1 MTDQNLR
8 KEKALEKLKNYSG
21 VNPYLL
27 TLKKNMFVLNKK
39 EMMSDFNTEYILNN
53 CDLTP
58 RAINKVV
65 KIENWY
71 AKKRV
76 DDGKWNSSFVP
87 ERIQIISYLGET
99 SSHYH
104 CYIKYKQNMEKP
116 ISEFIPKKAVYEDF
130 LSEDYHNLK
139 IDFDRYDRLSALYRP
154 DKQRFILPHQKEAV
168 QFLLSKKK
176 CILADD
182 MGLGKLQDLDTPTP
196 TPNGMKR
203 FGDLKVGDQVFGS
216 NGKPCTILQ
225 VFPHKQK
232 DIYEIEFTDG
242 SKTNCGLEHLWIVQ
256 TVDGAYRREDWKVMS
271 LEEMLNMGLEY
282 NSKYPFHRYKFRIP
296 ITEPVEYKEKE
307 YFIHPYL
314 MGMLLG
320 DGNLCNQG
328 VRVSIP
334 DTEIESVDRL
344 KELLNENYRFSIHK
358 GTCPQYTIVGKEK
371 ITINEYNREIKR
383 LGLFVHGGE
392 KFIPQ
397 EYLFGSIEQRKE
409 LLMGLMDSDGHISKK
424 KNKISYSTISKQLS
438 EDVCFLVQSLGGLAT
453 IHEYDR
459 TNEGKSVEYNVSIQ
473 LRFCPFK
480 LKRKAER
487 YTIDDKHR
495 KYLIKSV
502 KSAKVI
508 KKADAMCIKVD
519 SKDESY
525 LTNNYIVTHNTAAL
539 SISAIEGN
547 FDAVLIICPASLKS
561 NWLEELTYYVP
572 QKDVTIIGGFQ
583 GFKKED
589 LERYLGYGVGK
600 SGKTVAQLQEEA
612 KSLGKWRD
620 NRFVIINNDILK
632 DVYEMPASRK
642 KVDIQHANENRPML
656 DYIKNKKSLIII
668 DEAHAF
674 SNSKSQQYTIVK
686 SLIKNGN
693 PDSIYL
699 STGTPMKNGPKNY
712 FAMLSL
718 INAPITENW
727 DYYATRYC
735 NAFKVPINDQER
747 AKKVQI
753 SSDFIRSHG
762 KSSWYD
768 LTSSEKAELEDKI
781 NRNVR
786 RRLVASGASNLDEL
800 SERTSSLYLRRM
812 KSELENALP
821 PKTYHERI
829 FDLTPQQQ
837 EEYSK
842 LWAEYEE
849 EKKAEMEKLKEEHKD
864 DPNFNPELNLNK
876 DLVEGGIYRRYLSN
890 QMVEHTIELSD
901 RCIAKNEKVVIATC
915 YDEELNSLRDY
926 YGDKCVVYNGKM
938 SLPQKDEAKAKFMTD
953 PTCMVFIG
961 NIEAAGVGITLI
973 ASRVLIFNN
982 ISWVPGDNNQMCDR
996 VYRLGQTRDVHI
1008 YYQFFRG
1015 TQYEKMWETV
1025 GRKTM
1030 VINQV
1035 IKKESDKES

>member
-1 MTDQNLR
+1 MTDQISK

-27 TLKKNMFVLNKK
+27 TLKKNIFVLNKK
-39 EMMSDFNTEYILNN
+39 EMMSDFNTEYILYN
-53 CDLTP
+53 CDVTP
-58 RAINKVV
+58 KTINKVV

-76 DDGKWNSSFVP
+76 DDEKWNSSFVP

-116 ISEFIPKKAVYEDF
+116 ISEFIPKKAIYEDF
-130 LSEDYHNLK
+130 LAEDYHKLK
-139 IDFDRYDRLSALYRP
+139 IDFDRYDKLSALYRP
-154 DKQRFILPHQKEAV
+154 DKTRFILPHQKEAI

-182 MGLGKLQDLDTPTP
+182 MGLGK
-196 TPNGMKR
+196 
-203 FGDLKVGDQVFGS
+203 
-216 NGKPCTILQ
+216 
-225 VFPHKQK
+225 
-232 DIYEIEFTDG
+232 
-242 SKTNCGLEHLWIVQ
+242 
-256 TVDGAYRREDWKVMS
+256 S
-271 LEEMLNMGLEY
+271 LEL
-282 NSKYPFHRYKFRIP
+282 
-296 ITEPVEYKEKE
+296 
-307 YFIHPYL
+307 
-314 MGMLLG
+314 
-320 DGNLCNQG
+320 
-328 VRVSIP
+328 
-334 DTEIESVDRL
+334 SV
-344 KELLNENYRFSIHK
+344 
-358 GTCPQYTIVGKEK
+358 
-371 ITINEYNREIKR
+371 
-383 LGLFVHGGE
+383 
-392 KFIPQ
+392 
-397 EYLFGSIEQRKE
+397 
-409 LLMGLMDSDGHISKK
+409 
-424 KNKISYSTISKQLS
+424 
-438 EDVCFLVQSLGGLAT
+438 A
-453 IHEYDR
+453 
-459 TNEGKSVEYNVSIQ
+459 SV
-473 LRFCPFK
+473 
-480 LKRKAER
+480 
-487 YTIDDKHR
+487 
-495 KYLIKSV
+495 
-502 KSAKVI
+502 
-508 KKADAMCIKVD
+508 
-519 SKDESY
+519 
-525 LTNNYIVTHNTAAL
+525 
-539 SISAIEGN
+539 EGN
-547 FDAVLIICPASLKS
+547 FDSVLIICPASLKS

-583 GFKKED
+583 GFKKEE
-589 LERYLGYGVGK
+589 LERYLGYGIGK
-600 SGKTVAQLQEEA
+600 SGKTVAQLQDEA

-718 INAPITENW
+718 INAPIAENW

-753 SSDFIRSHG
+753 SSDFIRNHG

-768 LTSSEKAELEDKI
+768 LSSSEKSELEDKI
-781 NRNVR
+781 NRNVK
-786 RRLVASGASNLDEL
+786 RRLVASGASNLEEL

-829 FDLTPQQQ
+829 FDLTPQQH

-842 LWAEYEE
+842 LWDEYEE
-849 EKKAEMEKLKEEHKD
+849 EKKAELEKLKEEHKD
-864 DPNFNPELNLNK
+864 DANFNPELNLNK

-890 QMVEHTIELSD
+890 QMVEHTIELAD
-901 RCIAKNEKVVIATC
+901 RCLAKNEKVVIATC

-953 PTCMVFIG
+953 PSCMVFIG

-1015 TQYEKMWETV
+1015 TQYEKMWDTV

-1035 IKKESDKES
+1035 IKKETDKES